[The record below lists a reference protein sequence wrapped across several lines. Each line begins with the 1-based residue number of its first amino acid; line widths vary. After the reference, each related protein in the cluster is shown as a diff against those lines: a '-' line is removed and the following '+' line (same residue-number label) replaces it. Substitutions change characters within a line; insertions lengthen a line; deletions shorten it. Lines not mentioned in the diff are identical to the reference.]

1 MNTGLIALILIL
13 VIIIGAIITRR
24 CAEFII
30 GGSFIAAIIM
40 YGSGFLSEWC
50 TILQTTAADNIWIVL
65 VCGLFGSLIALL
77 TEAKGTFGFQR
88 LVSKWCNNER
98 KTLLTTFVLGVLIFV
113 DDYLNV
119 LSIGVCMK
127 NTYDKQKLPR
137 ESLAYM
143 LDATGAPVC
152 VILPFS
158 TWSAFYAALFFEQE
172 SVAALGYANGIS
184 AYIAAIPFF
193 FYPIIALVIVFLFAL
208 GVMPKLGGMKKAYTR
223 VAETG
228 KVYSDVSKKY
238 NHDTYEGAESE
249 GSIWDFLIP
258 MIVLIALAIATSDV
272 LIAVVVALLVCFF
285 LYVPRGIIKMD
296 EFYNVLVKGFADML
310 PILILLVVAFLL
322 GSVTDAMGLA
332 DFVIEVAQPFLTGA
346 IFPMVTFIVVA
357 ILTFC
362 TGSLWGM
369 SAVVTP
375 IVFPLGA
382 AIGANPIL
390 IMAAVV
396 SGGAFGSHACFFTD
410 ATLLSSMSAGIEN
423 MDHTMSQLPYV
434 IIGAVLSVIA
444 FLICGFAI
452 G

>member
-1 MNTGLIALILIL
+1 MNTGLIALIIIL
-13 VIIIGAIITRR
+13 VIIVGAITTRK

-30 GGSFIAAIIM
+30 GGSFVAAIIM
-40 YGSGFLSEWC
+40 WKGGFLSEWC
-50 TILQTTAADNIWIVL
+50 ALVQTTFADNVWIVL

-77 TEAKGTFGFQR
+77 TQAKGTFGFQR
-88 LVSKWCNNER
+88 LVSKWCTNER
-98 KTLLTTFVLGVLIFV
+98 RTLLTTFVMGILIFV

-127 NTYDKQKLPR
+127 STYDKRKLPR

-158 TWSAFYAALFFEQE
+158 TWSAFYAALFIEQE
-172 SVAALGYANGIS
+172 SVAALGYENGIT
-184 AYIAAIPFF
+184 AYIHAIPFF
-193 FYPIIALVIVFLFAL
+193 FYPIIALLLVFLFAL
-208 GVMPKLGGMKKAYTR
+208 GVMPKLGGMKKAYQR

-228 KVYSDVSKKY
+228 EVYSEASKKY
-238 NHDTYEGAESE
+238 NHDDYEGAETE
-249 GSIWDFLIP
+249 GNIWDFLIP
-258 MIVLIALAIATSDV
+258 LGVLVALAIITSDV

-285 LYVPRGIIKMD
+285 LYVPRKKVKLD
-296 EFYNVLVKGFADML
+296 DFYTVLVKGFADML
-310 PILILLVVAFLL
+310 PILVLLVVAFLL
-322 GSVTDAMGLA
+322 GSITEAMGLT
-332 DFVIEVAQPFLTGA
+332 DFVIAVAEPLLTSA
-346 IFPMVTFIVVA
+346 VFPAVTFIVVA

-375 IVFPLGA
+375 IVFPLA
-382 AIGANPIL
+382 AALGANPIL

-434 IIGAVLSVIA
+434 IIGAAATIVCY
-444 FLICGFAI
+444 LICGFVMA
-452 G
+452 